1 MSGHSIG
8 LSQFLTILL
17 CIEDLTS
24 KRRQKGVKIT
34 FFQNAEIFSEIYT
47 KNAIIFQNISP

>member
-17 CIEDLTS
+17 CTEDLTS
-24 KRRQKGVKIT
+24 KGRQIGVKIA
-34 FFQNAEIFSEIYT
+34 FLQNEEFFSEIYT
-47 KNAIIFQNISP
+47 KNAI